1 MLKYV
6 KENSKKARLD
16 QAKKLHRAFLKKQR
30 EIPLL
35 KSRRKYMSSS
45 GEEKKG
51 GTDFHDPNFD
61 GSDDLGGYNFWGAT

>member
-16 QAKKLHRAFLKKQR
+16 QAKRLHRAFLKKQR
-30 EIPLL
+30 EIPIL
-35 KSRRKYMSSS
+35 KSRRTYMKSS

-51 GTDFHDPNFD
+51 GTEYHNPNFEPD
-61 GSDDLGGYNFWGAT
+61 EFGTYDFWSAA